1 MNCIPSGSLFR
12 IVTDWVF
19 VSLILFDFTIL
30 VIAWYKSQGLVVGGS
45 VVAVVGSCVDTGS
58 VLMGMSVVEGMVIVV
73 SSRVGGTV
81 VGGFVVGGIVVGGF
95 VVGGIVVGGFVVGG
109 TVVGGFVVGGTVVG
123 GFVVGG
129 TVIGGI
135 VVGGIV
141 VGGFV
146 VGSVG
151 GLVIV
156 VTASVVDTICV
167 VIRGG
172 GVVGCKGA
180 VDGGEDGRYKLC
192 IQ

>member
-30 VIAWYKSQGLVVGGS
+30 VIAWYKSQGLVVSGS

-73 SSRVGGTV
+73 SSR
-81 VGGFVVGGIVVGGF
+81 
-95 VVGGIVVGGFVVGG
+95 
-109 TVVGGFVVGGTVVG
+109 VGGTVVG

-180 VDGGEDGRYKLC
+180 MDGGEDGRYKLC

>member
-73 SSRVGGTV
+73 SSRVGGT
-81 VGGFVVGGIVVGGF
+81 VVGGF